1 MKNVFKSHGGLVS
14 ALSLA
19 GIAIAG
25 SCVSYVLLST
35 PCADFDFH
43 TAKSRAI
50 VSATQYQLAIEQ
62 LGTALYRSG
71 SDPAQTKAAVDRR
84 IGELRTAYTELTSPK
99 ALGAVSYVSDDVKYQ
114 LVQLGAVMDH
124 LAGEIRTSPTPET
137 DEVLL
142 LRFSEVHQ
150 KIDALAEKIRAA
162 GSKDHSLIEH
172 ISMRQQVELAAVQ
185 LLWWSLMLSIAYH
198 LMRSSKARN
207 VPRAQ
212 QQDAHRSDENVKQL
226 YEERIRKAEEA
237 IMAKNTFFATI
248 SHELRSPLQAITAS
262 IDALA
267 VRARN
272 DKDRE
277 AIERLEVAAGQLE
290 AQMKDLTDYAR
301 LDAGKMQLR
310 PGDFNPTDLLR
321 KLVSNFQTAAK
332 QKNQRFI
339 TDFRHGNVRIHADA
353 YRFQQ
358 IATNLISNAV
368 KYGGEGEVT
377 VRLLFVD
384 QENGSVMMRLTV
396 EDQGSG
402 FNQQQAETLFEPF
415 MQIDQSNTRRQEG
428 AGMGLAIVKR
438 LVELMGGSIKA
449 VPQPGQGGR
458 FEVRVPVQIVT
469 EETDSAVD
477 AAKFGSFQH
486 TQPAPYGA
494 AAMYAGGRAAN
505 VVSGKR
511 RILLVDDRADIRQS
525 IKDLLES
532 MEYECELSDGA
543 YDALKK
549 MANRSYDAILLDIQM
564 PDLDGF
570 GVARQVRDSD
580 GPNKYAPIVAI
591 TAHSEHF
598 STEEKREVFDDYLLK
613 PVRYTPL
620 HATLRTVIRAAQ
632 GQNKAVS
639 TVS

>member
-1 MKNVFKSHGGLVS
+1 MKNVFKTRSGLVG

-19 GIAIAG
+19 GVAVAG

-43 TAKSRAI
+43 TARSRAI

-71 SDPAQTKAAVDRR
+71 SDPTVAKAAIDRCIR
-84 IGELRTAYTELTSPK
+84 ELRSAYTELTSPK

-124 LAGEIRTSPTPET
+124 LVREIRANPSPDMDET
-137 DEVLL
+137 LL
-142 LRFSEVHQ
+142 VRFEEVHQ
-150 KIDALAEKIRAA
+150 KIDAVAEKIRAS

-172 ISMRQQVELAAVQ
+172 ISMRQQVELVAVQ

-198 LMRSSKARN
+198 LMRSAKARN
-207 VPRAQ
+207 EPRPEP
-212 QQDAHRSDENVKQL
+212 QDAQRSDDKVTQL
-226 YEERIRKAEEA
+226 YEERIRKAEAA
-237 IMAKNTFFATI
+237 IMAKNMFFATI

-339 TDFRHGNVRIHADA
+339 TDFRHGNVKIHSDA

-384 QENGSVMMRLTV
+384 QENGPVMMRLTV

-402 FNQQQAETLFEPF
+402 FTQQQAETLFEPF
-415 MQIDQSNTRRQEG
+415 TQIDQSNTRRQEG

-449 VPQPGQGGR
+449 VAQPGQGGR
-458 FEVRVPVQIVT
+458 FEVRVPVQIVA
-469 EETDSAVD
+469 EDADSNVE

-494 AAMYAGGRAAN
+494 AATLGGRGAN
-505 VVSGKR
+505 VIPGKR
-511 RILLVDDRADIRQS
+511 RILLVDDRADIRKS
-525 IKDLLES
+525 VKDLLES
-532 MEYECELSDGA
+532 MDYDCELSDGA

-570 GVARQVRDSD
+570 GVAQQVRDSD

-591 TAHSEHF
+591 TAQADHL
-598 STEEKREVFDDYLLK
+598 STPEKRQVFDGYLVK
-613 PVRYTPL
+613 PVRYAPL
-620 HATLRTVIRAAQ
+620 HATLREVIRAAQ
-632 GQNKAVS
+632 GTKRAVS
-639 TVS
+639 DVV